1 MTPRVKAHHEN
12 EGVGWAACRGSQ
24 SLSVSAIQ
32 SRAQPSYAGIEP
44 GRKVLMR
51 ESPITI
57 FAKLTDKLAETS
69 GLFWPFAKQ
78 DPQTFPYL
86 SANCLIV
93 LCGNVQFTHVCTP
106 MQSLPELFLQ
116 FGNWRLASV
125 PRSILSAIGLV

>member
-1 MTPRVKAHHEN
+1 MST
-12 EGVGWAACRGSQ
+12 Q
-24 SLSVSAIQ
+24 SLSVSAMQ

-44 GRKVLMR
+44 GGKVLMR

-69 GLFWPFAKQ
+69 GLFWLFVKQ

-93 LCGNVQFTHVCTP
+93 LCVNVQFTHVCTP
-106 MQSLPELFLQ
+106 SQGLPELFLQ